1 MKGTEIQSKVT
12 WRPYETGDK
21 GKILDLFR
29 LTYGQELKEGYWN
42 WRFRDNPAGPGV
54 IDLCC
59 DGDVLAAHYAATTIS
74 LWILGHG
81 HLSGLSGTTMT
92 HSAYRGRGLFP
103 ILARNTYRRMK
114 EMGMAMVWGFPN
126 SMSHR
131 GFIKDLN
138 WVDLYEVP
146 TFRLSLSNSL
156 SLPSSGEAV
165 VELEEFPQNVDDL
178 WKSVRNDYSIL
189 TVRDWQFLNW
199 RYVQNPTG
207 RYRIVAHLDGSDL
220 LGYAVYKRYKNE
232 FQVVDILTVNDT
244 DIGVQLITHIIH
256 RAIDESLDAVS
267 MWLNVTHPLHRALE
281 RLGFSNGLPVTY
293 FGGLVLQPELSNAG
307 LYDFKRW
314 YITMGDS
321 DVF

>member
-1 MKGTEIQSKVT
+1 MDDNLTFRSFKLT
-12 WRPYETGDK
+12 DK
-21 GKILDLFR
+21 KLILDLF
-29 LTYGQELKEGYWN
+29 THSYGHSSSELAWS
-42 WRFRDNPAGPGV
+42 WRFIGNPSGSA
-54 IDLCC
+54 IIQ
-59 DGDVLAAHYAATTIS
+59 LAFEGSLLVAHYAITPVSLRNEGRNLAT
-74 LWILGHG
+74 
-81 HLSGLSGTTMT
+81 GLSGTTMT

-146 TFRLSLSNSL
+146 TFRLSLSNSR

-165 VELEEFPQNVDDL
+165 VELDEFPQNVDDL
-178 WKSVRNDYSIL
+178 WESVRNDYSIL
-189 TVRDWQFLNW
+189 TVRDRQFLNW

-207 RYRIVAHLDGSDL
+207 RYRIIAHLDGSDL